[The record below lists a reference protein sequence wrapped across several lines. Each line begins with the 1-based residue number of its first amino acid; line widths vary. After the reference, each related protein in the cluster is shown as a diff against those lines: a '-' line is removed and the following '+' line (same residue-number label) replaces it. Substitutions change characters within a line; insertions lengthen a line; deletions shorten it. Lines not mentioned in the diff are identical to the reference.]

1 MITLLRSMSCNAK
14 EWINID
20 HNEVRHIKTVVDF
33 ILGLHD
39 VLKVLWVYC
48 LPVATN
54 VTLEL
59 FSRVVLVSRS
69 LSGNISAPGR
79 VHITPLALSKHHVTL
94 ETVNN

>member
-20 HNEVRHIKTVVDF
+20 HYEVRLYSLFF
-33 ILGLHD
+33 I
-39 VLKVLWVYC
+39 
-48 LPVATN
+48 
-54 VTLEL
+54 TLEL

-69 LSGNISAPGR
+69 LLGNISAPFR

-94 ETVNN
+94 ETVNNS